1 MRALVSEVLVCSI
14 VALLFVAGC
23 TFNLRKA
30 DGSLNTSF
38 STNPGTGT
46 GTSSGTSTVTSTVT
60 KAVTSHV
67 TVTGNT
73 GEDTGSSIGGSSS
86 GGGKSRDSGSSTGS
100 SLVPDANHLKAY
112 FAVDCSRSR
121 TVDSSDSTETKTMT
135 LKGDVP
141 VMVLRNWNREPA
153 ISSLQDYGSGPYGGE
168 TKLNLH
174 SELIITC
181 KKPDCKPCHWVYN
194 GPAGV
199 GVSIYHNPKDAP
211 ADWTAALNVIGTPTT
226 NSVSDGTLDQYTTN
240 LEPACGL
247 TDSHGETMSLYYESV
262 PCLDVE
268 HESMLTKPF
277 TFGDGS
283 KITYTSTDPG
293 ETFDSTAVFHF
304 SG

>member
-1 MRALVSEVLVCSI
+1 MRALVSVVLVWSI
-14 VALLFVAGC
+14 IALLLIAGC
-23 TFNLRKA
+23 TFNLKNA

-46 GTSSGTSTVTSTVT
+46 GTTTGTPAGTTTITNTVTST
-60 KAVTSHV
+60 
-67 TVTGNT
+67 
-73 GEDTGSSIGGSSS
+73 GESTDSGTGSGIGGSSS
-86 GGGKSRDSGSSTGS
+86 GGGKSHDSGSSTGN
-100 SLVPDANHLKAY
+100 SLVPDKNYLKAY
-112 FAVDCSRSR
+112 FHVDCSRSR
-121 TVDSSDSTETKTMT
+121 TSVSSDSTSTTTTT

-168 TKLNLH
+168 AKLDLH
-174 SELIITC
+174 SELIVTC
-181 KKPDCKPCHWVYN
+181 KKPDCKPCHWIYN

-199 GVSIYHNPKDAP
+199 GVSIKHDPKDAP
-211 ADWTAALNVIGTPTT
+211 ADWTAALDVIGTPTT
-226 NSVSDGTLDQYTTN
+226 NSVSGGTLDQYTAN

-247 TDSHGETMSLYYESV
+247 SDVHAETMSLYYESV
-262 PCLDVE
+262 PCFDVE

-277 TFGDGS
+277 TYGDGS
-283 KITYTSTDPG
+283 KITYTSTDPE